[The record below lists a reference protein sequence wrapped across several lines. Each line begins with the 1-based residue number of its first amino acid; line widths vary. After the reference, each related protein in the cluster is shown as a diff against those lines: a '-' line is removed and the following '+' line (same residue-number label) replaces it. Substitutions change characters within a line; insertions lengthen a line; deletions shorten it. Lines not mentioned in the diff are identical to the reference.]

1 MSSFGK
7 HYRTFSG
14 SDIDV
19 YMSFQTLPDGA
30 GNYSTVSQEDL
41 AKSNFSQ
48 SFIPLSTVQT
58 ISYSVFRE
66 KSPVRAL
73 GSPNE
78 RGKARG
84 TRTIAGSL
92 VITNLDRNPFF
103 DAMVIA
109 PNDKNGAGNDLEY
122 EYTHRMPD
130 QLAPFDIIVHFNNEY
145 GHSSELVLY
154 GINIVS
160 EGTVLSSE
168 NLITESTYQ
177 FTAGDIA
184 IMRPGGYS
192 DPNGKTSSGDPTAG
206 AKSGSTALKEYLER
220 KSKITQRTGS
230 TLD

>member
-1 MSSFGK
+1 MSSIGK
-7 HYRTFSG
+7 YYRTFSG

-19 YMSFQTLPDGA
+19 YMAFQTLATA
-30 GNYSTVSQEDL
+30 GFTTADPNKNL
-41 AKSNFSQ
+41 M
-48 SFIPLSTVQT
+48 SFIPLSCVQT

-84 TRTIAGSL
+84 TRTIAGSI
-92 VITNLDRNPFF
+92 VMTNLDRNPFF
-103 DAMVIA
+103 DAMIIPPGDVG
-109 PNDKNGAGNDLEY
+109 GAGNSGDY

-130 QLAPFDIIVHFNNEY
+130 QLAPFDVIVHFNNEY
-145 GHSSELVLY
+145 GHSAELILY
-154 GINIVS
+154 GINLIS

-177 FTAGDIA
+177 FTAGDMA

-192 DPNGKTSSGDPTAG
+192 DPNPKTNGQGPAAG
-206 AKSGSTALKEYLER
+206 TKSGSTILSSYIKNKAEIAKR
-220 KSKITQRTGS
+220 NASG
-230 TLD
+230 LD